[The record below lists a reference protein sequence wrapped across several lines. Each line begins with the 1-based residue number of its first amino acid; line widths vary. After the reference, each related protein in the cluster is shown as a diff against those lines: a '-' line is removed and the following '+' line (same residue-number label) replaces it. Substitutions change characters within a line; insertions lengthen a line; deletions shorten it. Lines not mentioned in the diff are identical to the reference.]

1 MLNYLKLKKILQKGV
16 LNRRH
21 NRVKPFLMDLV
32 FKFFVFVNVS
42 NIYFVQIKVQKDI
55 KTNKLA
61 IPSKKDFTQL
71 RNGSEFR

>member
-1 MLNYLKLKKILQKGV
+1 MMHYLKLKKIVQKGV
-16 LNRRH
+16 STH

-61 IPSKKDFTQL
+61 TPSKKDFTQL